1 MVDVT
6 YRAHMRGP
14 HADRPPVIRRTR
26 KAGVPDEKVYV
37 DPLVM
42 SVATDTNACLVTL
55 ATMRAVLAEFP
66 KASFHLGRSVFFR
79 SLGNALP
86 IASRTILRCTPT
98 FFATPAIV
106 PIPNSYSRR
115 ICSNNSTFALQ
126 SNESP
131 PFGFA
136 QIRVPV
142 RLAGWAKSN
151 RRTGPDHTTEIT
163 DLTIDEKDRTLYVYH
178 RYQPPLETLL
188 ALPYPNLWR
197 ERPVRFASPWR
208 STFIRSRQPM
218 HGTG

>member
-1 MVDVT
+1 
-6 YRAHMRGP
+6 MRI
-14 HADRPPVIRRTR
+14 VRRLFEETR

-142 RLAGWAKSN
+142 RLARLGQIKPPNWARSHYRN
-151 RRTGPDHTTEIT
+151 HRPHHRRERPHA
-163 DLTIDEKDRTLYVYH
+163 LRL
-178 RYQPPLETLL
+178 PPLPNPAGNAVGL
-188 ALPYPNLWR
+188 ALPQ
-197 ERPVRFASPWR
+197 PVAGAPCP
-208 STFIRSRQPM
+208 IRVAMAFHIHSFEAANAWYRVV
-218 HGTG
+218 GSVK

>member
-1 MVDVT
+1 
-6 YRAHMRGP
+6 MRI
-14 HADRPPVIRRTR
+14 VRRLFEETR

-131 PFGFA
+131 PFGLCPNQSTRSSSRLG
-136 QIRVPV
+136 QIKPPN
-142 RLAGWAKSN
+142 WA
-151 RRTGPDHTTEIT
+151 
-163 DLTIDEKDRTLYVYH
+163 
-178 RYQPPLETLL
+178 
-188 ALPYPNLWR
+188 
-197 ERPVRFASPWR
+197 
-208 STFIRSRQPM
+208 RSRFFRTFGEGHPLLCCYRM
-218 HGTG
+218 ASGSITPRATRGFVASRVWHARTFDV